1 MDPIHQ
7 LHIPRSH
14 SQDDQEHQGGHET
27 DMQRELANQV
37 AAQAIEAAVAAQS
50 EAGARA
56 DAGAGMAPELGGGR
70 EDEARDID
78 MRDTSHPPQHHPRQP
93 TFPRSRHSFTMQESS
108 AAGPST
114 VGRSP
119 VAIDAASTSTAHGPP
134 VVLSANDQIA
144 VLRESYARNPN
155 PSKQELERLAARTGR
170 PWNKIREYFRQR
182 RNKLRGLE
190 TLETMIEPGR
200 AQGWLLITY
209 RSASPT
215 SYVPQLSL
223 YNAYKHRF
231 DPYSITTPL
240 LGGQDLIQLACA
252 TFPGCEMAR
261 DEGEYVLK
269 GLAKKAK
276 ENGHQDEHGA
286 SHVSDGIDKSGHK
299 YAEGVDPEDWEKGME
314 GLVEPLRAG
323 SWLLSSFQSNPSGT
337 GSPITQTDLYTSYA
351 ARFSSLLSASPHL
364 QPEEERGK
372 DESKSNNQAESLM
385 AFQEAG
391 LGDTRGEEGET
402 GPVEGDDIPTIDEEQ
417 HDAPPIDAT
426 AFPASVPSPEPAP
439 PTSNPPKEDRLLTP
453 LELINLTRMTFPTCE
468 PLVDEY
474 GRFIVKGLERREGHE
489 PGKKRREGEMYPFA
503 LMREVEGETRVGEE
517 FVRAI
522 KRKLANL
529 QDGPD
534 LAIDAKIEEGKAKR
548 RREEPLTEEDR
559 EMLEGLKRFK
569 SSRLGQEV
577 HDACISQ

>member
-1 MDPIHQ
+1 MDPIH
-7 LHIPRSH
+7 H
-14 SQDDQEHQGGHET
+14 SQDDQEHQGGQQT

-50 EAGARA
+50 EAGAEA
-56 DAGAGMAPELGGGR
+56 DAGVGMAQELAGGR
-70 EDEARDID
+70 EDEASDIH

-93 TFPRSRHSFTMQESS
+93 TFPRSRHSFATLSNSESPV
-108 AAGPST
+108 AGPSAI
-114 VGRSP
+114 GRHP
-119 VAIDAASTSTAHGPP
+119 VRGDHAATSAAQGSHS
-134 VVLSANDQIA
+134 VLSANDQIA
-144 VLRESYARNPN
+144 ILRESYARNPN
-155 PSKQELERLAARTGR
+155 PGKQELERLAARTER

-190 TLETMIEPGR
+190 ALETMIEPGR

-215 SYVPQLSL
+215 SYVPQLNL
-223 YNAYKHRF
+223 YSAYKHRF

-269 GLAKKAK
+269 GLAKKVK
-276 ENGHQDEHGA
+276 EGDHRDDG
-286 SHVSDGIDKSGHK
+286 SHDPDGVDKTGHK

-323 SWLLSSFQSNPSGT
+323 SWLLSSFQSHASGT

-351 ARFSSLLSASPHL
+351 ARFSSLLSSAPNL
-364 QPEEERGK
+364 QPGEERCK
-372 DESKSNNQAESLM
+372 DEARSINQAESLM

-391 LGDTRGEEGET
+391 LGDTRGEDGESV
-402 GPVEGDDIPTIDEEQ
+402 PVEDDDIPSLDEDQ
-417 HDAPPIDAT
+417 HLDAPPMDTTHFT
-426 AFPASVPSPEPAP
+426 ASASSPDSALPGI
-439 PTSNPPKEDRLLTP
+439 PKENRLLTP

-468 PLVDEY
+468 PLVDEN
-474 GRFIVKGLERREGHE
+474 GRFIVKGLERREGYE

-503 LMREVEGETRVGEE
+503 LMRETEGETRVGEE

-522 KRKLANL
+522 KRKLASL

-534 LAIDAKIEEGKAKR
+534 LALGAKIEEGRAKK